1 MRRFDRIVEPGAQP
15 GRVHM
20 ATAAAAAGPGE
31 HYLDVAGKGASI
43 TRDDLVGL
51 HEPADLEPHVVADM
65 VDEALAAVDEW
76 PTVADR
82 NGVDAD
88 TIEHAAARL
97 PALGL

>member
-1 MRRFDRIVEPGAQP
+1 M
-15 GRVHM
+15 
-20 ATAAAAAGPGE
+20 
-31 HYLDVAGKGASI
+31 
-43 TRDDLVGL
+43 
-51 HEPADLEPHVVADM
+51 VADM